1 MATKVK
7 TTVTFTFSLETESED
22 QAIRSLK
29 SWFSE
34 QTEDSLRVMKDS
46 DTGVYTYLNT
56 SPSIGHTFTFK
67 TPAEFI
73 EKFTKVE
80 NQYISNRAMLDHTL
94 SGGVTAT
101 TETIEV
107 KEEE

>member
-34 QTEDSLRVMKDS
+34 QTKDSLRVMKDS
-46 DTGVYTYLNT
+46 DTGVYTYLNA
-56 SPSIGHTFTFK
+56 SPSIGHTFSFK

-73 EKFTKVE
+73 EKFSKVE
-80 NQYISNRAMLDHTL
+80 GQYISNRAMLDYTN
-94 SGGVTAT
+94 GTTVTAS

-107 KEEE
+107 EEDK